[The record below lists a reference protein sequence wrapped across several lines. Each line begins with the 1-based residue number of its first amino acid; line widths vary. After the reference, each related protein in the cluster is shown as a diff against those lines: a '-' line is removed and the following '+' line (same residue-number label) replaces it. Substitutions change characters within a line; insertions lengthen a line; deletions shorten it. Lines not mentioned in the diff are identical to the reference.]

1 MHTMRCIMSWQGS
14 RHLHPHKI
22 FCVISV
28 DITSKNRR
36 NHHRITNTWKR
47 SRTFVRAAKVYINT
61 ILPHKQHRLDVC
73 YDDGKCSRNE
83 CVQLGAGDNVDS
95 LTHVCYVLGMS
106 CGIDRKAPRS
116 LQIICSFLNFGVV
129 QSISKIIKNAKL
141 YEESFCLLEVSLLRV
156 GKTPVG
162 HRGRGPP
169 RPRRTG
175 NPRHV
180 AFMMSLES
188 VNSSKQKS
196 LDKELLKMNRSF
208 MFLEDMEAA
217 LRRGGGNALAKYFAE
232 EVNASEYFA
241 MPPDVKDV
249 HLRCNLIP
257 PKNIHK
263 PGVLRRRMYR
273 GRPLKETPN
282 ATTAA
287 VQCVSRAEAC
297 VSGWVVDF

>member
-1 MHTMRCIMSWQGS
+1 MSYRS
-14 RHLHPHKI
+14 TLHPRI
-22 FCVISV
+22 EE
-28 DITSKNRR
+28 ITTGLQTRGNGHVGSFALLTSYQ
-36 NHHRITNTWKR
+36 H
-47 SRTFVRAAKVYINT
+47 VT

-73 YDDGKCSRNE
+73 YDDGKRSRNE

-106 CGIDRKAPRS
+106 YGIDRKAPRS
-116 LQIICSFLNFGVV
+116 LQIICSFLKFGVV

-141 YEESFCLLEVSLLRV
+141 YKENFCLLEVGLLRV

-169 RPRRTG
+169 RPRTIRKRI
-175 NPRHV
+175 PRHV

-188 VNSSKQKS
+188 VNSSKQKN
-196 LDKELLKMNRSF
+196 LDKKLLRMNRSV

-232 EVNASEYFA
+232 EVNAFEYFA

-249 HLRCNLIP
+249 HLRCNLIS
-257 PKNIHK
+257 PKDIHK
-263 PGVLRRRMYR
+263 PGVLRRRMYK

-287 VQCVSRAEAC
+287 VQSVSRAEAC